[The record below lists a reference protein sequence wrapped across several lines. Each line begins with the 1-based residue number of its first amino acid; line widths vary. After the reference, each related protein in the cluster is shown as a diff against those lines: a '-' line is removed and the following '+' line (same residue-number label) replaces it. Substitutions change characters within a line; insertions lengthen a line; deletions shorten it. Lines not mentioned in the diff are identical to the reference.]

1 MYIKI
6 EPCFTWNSP
15 MENNVHDFII
25 KLSTKF
31 NNIYIERG
39 TLISATKKI
48 GENALDCNSRCVITI
63 DCHA

>member
-6 EPCFTWNSP
+6 EPYFTWNSP
-15 MENNVHDFII
+15 MKNNVHDFII

-39 TLISATKKI
+39 TWFQPQRK
-48 GENALDCNSRCVITI
+48 
-63 DCHA
+63 